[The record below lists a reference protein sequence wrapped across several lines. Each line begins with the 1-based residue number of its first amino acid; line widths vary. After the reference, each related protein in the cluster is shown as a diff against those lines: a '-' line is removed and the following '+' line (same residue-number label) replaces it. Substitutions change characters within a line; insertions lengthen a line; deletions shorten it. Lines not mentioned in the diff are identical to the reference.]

1 MNVVHRFPFRFLFF
15 FFAEQG
21 MDCFKNRV
29 YNLTILRLEM
39 GVFVDCKPEPKG

>member
-29 YNLTILRLEM
+29 YNLTIFIKISLN
-39 GVFVDCKPEPKG
+39 PEGKID